1 MLTKG
6 PAKKVTIYVNEDARH
21 HHGPLYEAIL
31 MFLLHKGVAGATAS
45 RCMSGF
51 GAHQVMHTPNVE
63 ALAEHMPIRIEF
75 VESAAKVDEL
85 LPTLYDMVADGL
97 IEMQDTIV
105 VKQAVV
111 KQAKGRAA
119 EPKQPHESKRGK
131 ATMMRVFLGEAD
143 QWHGEPL
150 HEAIVKR
157 LRLMEIAGATVYRG
171 ILGYGAKG
179 HTHKQSFMHISRDL
193 PIMISVIDT
202 PEKLAEASAVV
213 EGMIEDG
220 LIVFSDVDIIRLVR
234 SHSLAEVTDAGR
246 TTS

>member
-1 MLTKG
+1 MLTAG
-6 PAKKVTIYVNEDARH
+6 AAKKVTIYVNEDARH
-21 HHGPLYEAIL
+21 RHGPLYEAIL

-45 RCMSGF
+45 RCMAGF
-51 GAHQVMHTPNVE
+51 GAHHIMHTPNVE
-63 ALAEHMPIRIEF
+63 ALAEHLPIRVEF

-97 IEMQDTIV
+97 IEMQDTTV
-105 VKQAVV
+105 VKQAM
-111 KQAKGRAA
+111 AGRVA
-119 EPKQPHESKRGK
+119 EPKQPHEAKRGR

-157 LRLMEIAGATVYRG
+157 LRMMEIAGATVYRG

-193 PIMISVIDT
+193 PLMICVVDT
-202 PEKLAEASAVV
+202 PEKLAEASAAI
-213 EGMIEDG
+213 EAMMEDG
-220 LIVFSDVDIIRLVR
+220 LIVFSDVEMIRLVR
-234 SHSLAEVTDAGR
+234 EVADAGG
-246 TTS
+246 TAS

>member
-6 PAKKVTIYVNEDARH
+6 AAKKVTIYVNEDAKYH
-21 HHGPLYEAIL
+21 HSPLYEAIL

-45 RCMSGF
+45 RSMAGF
-51 GAHQVMHTPNVE
+51 GAHHVLHTPNVE

-75 VESAAKVDEL
+75 IETAAKVDEL
-85 LPTLYDMVADGL
+85 LPTLYEMVADGL
-97 IEMQDTIV
+97 IEMQDTTV
-105 VKQAVV
+105 VKQAMV
-111 KQAKGRAA
+111 RRSA
-119 EPKQPHESKRGK
+119 EPRQPHESKRGK

-193 PIMISVIDT
+193 PVMISVIDT

-220 LIVFSDVDIIRLVR
+220 LIVFSDVEMIRLVR